1 MSSLRF
7 RNLDVDPSAPVAQ
20 WGVEGLLAAIDR
32 GSLPDWRRIVS
43 ALNADPWGPLASD
56 LSAAIELAED
66 RGVAVS
72 LSRAIN
78 RARERA
84 ENRARKEV
92 SRRLA
97 ALVAASGLTASEFA
111 ARLGTSPSR
120 LSTYLSGKVMPS
132 AALLVR
138 AEGVH
143 GTTEMHASTG
153 GPQQEEP
160 GKTGWH
166 VS

>member
-7 RNLDVDPSAPVAQ
+7 RNLDIDPSAPVEQ
-20 WGVEGLLAAIDR
+20 RGVEGLLAAIDR
-32 GSLPDWRRIVS
+32 GSLPDWRRIVT
-43 ALNADPWGPLASD
+43 AINAQPWGPLASD
-56 LSAAIELAED
+56 LSTAELAED
-66 RGVAVS
+66 RGVAVTLRRS
-72 LSRAIN
+72 MA
-78 RARERA
+78 RARQRA
-84 ENRARKEV
+84 ENRARTEV

-97 ALVAASGLTASEFA
+97 ALISESGLTAAEFA

-143 GTTEMHASTG
+143 AAQCGSR
-153 GPQQEEP
+153 EP
-160 GKTGWH
+160 
-166 VS
+166 

>member
-43 ALNADPWGPLASD
+43 AINADPWGPLASD

-78 RARERA
+78 RARAAGREPRTERGQPA
-84 ENRARKEV
+84 LGRPG
-92 SRRLA
+92 RRI
-97 ALVAASGLTASEFA
+97 
-111 ARLGTSPSR
+111 RP
-120 LSTYLSGKVMPS
+120 
-132 AALLVR
+132 
-138 AEGVH
+138 H
-143 GTTEMHASTG
+143 GS
-153 GPQQEEP
+153 
-160 GKTGWH
+160 
-166 VS
+166 

>member
-7 RNLDVDPSAPVAQ
+7 RNLDIDPSAPVAQ

-43 ALNADPWGPLASD
+43 AINAEPWGPLASD
-56 LSAAIELAED
+56 LSAAIDLAED
-66 RGVAVS
+66 RGVAAT
-72 LSRAIN
+72 LRRAID
-78 RARERA
+78 RARQRA
-84 ENRARKEV
+84 QDSAREEV

-97 ALVAASGLTASEFA
+97 ALVSESGSTAAEFA

-120 LSTYLSGKVMPS
+120 LSTYLSGKVVPS

-138 AEGVH
+138 AEGVSAVAA
-143 GTTEMHASTG
+143 ENHAAHCPDPPT
-153 GPQQEEP
+153 
-160 GKTGWH
+160 
-166 VS
+166 

>member
-7 RNLDVDPSAPVAQ
+7 RNLDIEPSAPVAQ

-43 ALNADPWGPLASD
+43 AIDAEPWGPLASD

-66 RGVAVS
+66 RGVAVT
-72 LSRAIN
+72 LHRAID

-84 ENRARKEV
+84 EDHARKEV

-97 ALVAASGLTASEFA
+97 ALVAESGVTAAEFA
-111 ARLGTSPSR
+111 ARLGTSASR

-138 AEGVH
+138 AEGIRAFANSH
-143 GTTEMHASTG
+143 LEGESD
-153 GPQQEEP
+153 GP
-160 GKTGWH
+160 GID
-166 VS
+166 

>member
-7 RNLDVDPSAPVAQ
+7 RNLDIDPSAPVAQ
-20 WGVEGLLAAIDR
+20 WGVEGLLAAIER
-32 GSLPDWRRIVS
+32 GSLADWRRIVF
-43 ALNADPWGPLASD
+43 AINTDPWGPLASD
-56 LSAAIELAED
+56 LSTAIELAED
-66 RGVAVS
+66 RGVAATLRRS
-72 LSRAIN
+72 IARARKRAED
-78 RARERA
+78 RARE
-84 ENRARKEV
+84 EV

-97 ALVAASGLTASEFA
+97 TLVAESGFTAAEFA

-143 GTTEMHASTG
+143 ATPVEGH
-153 GPQQEEP
+153 P
-160 GKTGWH
+160 
-166 VS
+166 

>member
-7 RNLDVDPSAPVAQ
+7 RNLGIDPSAPVAQ

-32 GSLPDWRRIVS
+32 GSLPDWRRIV
-43 ALNADPWGPLASD
+43 AAINAEPWGPLAAD
-56 LSAAIELAED
+56 LNTAIELAED
-66 RGVAVS
+66 QGVAVT
-72 LSRAIN
+72 LRRAIY
-78 RARERA
+78 RARTRA
-84 ENRARKEV
+84 QDRARDEV

-97 ALVAASGLTASEFA
+97 ALIAESGLTAAEFA

-143 GTTEMHASTG
+143 DAVQSASHQ
-153 GPQQEEP
+153 P
-160 GKTGWH
+160 
-166 VS
+166 

>member
-7 RNLDVDPSAPVAQ
+7 RNLDIDPSAPVAQ

-43 ALNADPWGPLASD
+43 AINAEPWGPLASD
-56 LSAAIELAED
+56 LTAAIDLAED
-66 RGVAVS
+66 RGVAAT
-72 LSRAIN
+72 LGRGIDRAQQRAQN
-78 RARERA
+78 RARE
-84 ENRARKEV
+84 EV

-97 ALVAASGLTASEFA
+97 ALVSESGFTAAEFA

-138 AEGVH
+138 AEAIRA
-143 GTTEMHASTG
+143 E
-153 GPQQEEP
+153 
-160 GKTGWH
+160 
-166 VS
+166 